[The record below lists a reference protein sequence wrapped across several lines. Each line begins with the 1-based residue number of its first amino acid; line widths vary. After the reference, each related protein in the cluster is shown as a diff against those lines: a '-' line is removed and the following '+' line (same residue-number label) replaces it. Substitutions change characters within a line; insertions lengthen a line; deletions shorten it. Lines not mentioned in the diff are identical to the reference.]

1 MSEPSAVEDLA
12 SYLRELKAKTGR
24 SYDALAKR
32 LGISKSALHR
42 YCSGDGVPPR
52 FTVLEQFA
60 KECRANQ
67 QELIEL
73 HRRWVRAQTTEA
85 ESRVARQGQERGE
98 PEREERDAVRSRL
111 AAAEPEDPPAVIGT
125 RGRPTIL
132 RGSGSRTRPVQ
143 VVLTVLAVLSLTMLL
158 VWPFESD
165 LEEGAKTAEQASVAS
180 MTVGAHSCTIRRGV
194 RHVDARQGGH
204 VWSTDFV
211 CANRPE
217 APLYL
222 TVDTTEKIAILDT
235 PKSWF
240 VCWAFGRVQSDGGNI
255 WYYTRGDRSEPGKE
269 SWSGWGF
276 VGAEHVDAPVH
287 PVSAMPGCEFV
298 PGPSTET
305 GKPRA

>member
-60 KECRANQ
+60 KECRANR

-73 HRRWVRAQTTEA
+73 HRRWVRAQAAEA
-85 ESRVARQGQERGE
+85 EPRVARQDQ
-98 PEREERDAVRSRL
+98 EREERDAVRSL
-111 AAAEPEDPPAVIGT
+111 LVAAEPEDPSPVIGA

-132 RGSGSRTRPVQ
+132 YGGGRRTRPVQ
-143 VVLTVLAVLSLTMLL
+143 VVLTVLAVLSLTVLL
-158 VWPFESD
+158 VWPFESGRD
-165 LEEGAKTAEQASVAS
+165 EGAKTVEQASVAS
-180 MTVGAHSCTIRRGV
+180 MTVGAHSCIVRRGV

-222 TVDTTEKIAILDT
+222 TVDPTEKIAILDT

-287 PVSAMPGCEFV
+287 PVPAMPGCEFV
-298 PGPSTET
+298 PVPYTET
-305 GKPRA
+305 GKPRE